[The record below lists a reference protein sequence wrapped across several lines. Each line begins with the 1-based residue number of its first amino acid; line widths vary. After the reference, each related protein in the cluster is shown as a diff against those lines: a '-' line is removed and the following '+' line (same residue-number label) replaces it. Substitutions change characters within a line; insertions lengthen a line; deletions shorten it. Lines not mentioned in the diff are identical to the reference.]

1 VKIALVSDWYY
12 PKIGGVASHMH
23 NLALK
28 LKGRRHDVAVVT
40 NNWETGKEKELER
53 FNIDL
58 IKIPGV
64 ISPIFGINVTYSLK
78 STQELNEFLKDFDII
93 HSHHAFTPLALKAV
107 KAGRTLGK
115 GTLLTTHSI
124 SFAHE
129 SKLWQAL
136 GLTFPLFS
144 HYLKYP
150 HQIIAVSKAAKAFI
164 EHFTDTKVE
173 IIPNGVDDKTFHPNW
188 NKEKIKEE
196 FGIEGEVILYVSRM
210 SYRKGP
216 HVLLNAFSQIKDA
229 TLVMAGN
236 GELSPFLKAQA
247 KFLGIEDRV
256 RFLGYVPTKEL
267 PKIFGM
273 ADIFVLPSITAEAF
287 GIVILEAMASGVPII
302 ATTVGGIPEVIKE
315 SESGLLV
322 PPSNELELK
331 NAIEKLLND
340 ESLRKWLGQNGRKA
354 VEEKYSWDNVIKE
367 IEKAYEEVLSIL

>member
-1 VKIALVSDWYY
+1 MRIALVSDWYY

-28 LKGRRHDVAVVT
+28 LKGRGHDVAVVT

-53 FNIDL
+53 LNIDL

-107 KAGRTLGK
+107 KAGRTLEK

-150 HQIIAVSKAAKAFI
+150 HRIIAVSKAAKAFI

-188 NKEKIKEE
+188 NKEEIKEE

-247 KFLGIEDRV
+247 KFLGIEDRT

-354 VEEKYSWDNVIKE
+354 VEEKYSWNNVIKE